1 MNHTDYLRK
10 IGLEI
15 KIARIR
21 QNMTQTDLANKTG
34 LAQVTI
40 CEIEMGKGNSRILSY
55 KRIAE
60 ALGVELKDVL

>member
-1 MNHTDYLRK
+1 MNYTDYLRK

-21 QNMTQTDLANKTG
+21 QNMTQTDLPDKTG

-40 CEIEMGKGNSRILSY
+40 CEIEMGKGNSHILSY
-55 KRIAE
+55 KRLAE